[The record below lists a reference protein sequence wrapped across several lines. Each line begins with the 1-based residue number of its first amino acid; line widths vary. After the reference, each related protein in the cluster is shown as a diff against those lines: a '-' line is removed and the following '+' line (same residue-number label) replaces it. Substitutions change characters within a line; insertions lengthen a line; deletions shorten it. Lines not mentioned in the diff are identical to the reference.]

1 MSEMKSLFGSEVRE
15 NAGSCYAEL
24 LSLKFFRRAI
34 KNYASKKIDDD
45 LFRPLV
51 RNIFNEKCVHD
62 LKDRLV
68 GASSAKKPEDPD
80 AWMNMRHT
88 STADVICNLWCNPAT
103 RNACK
108 NQVLEWTDS
117 IIAEYEKLSEG
128 DPLAARLGEIAKLMK
143 LNDDEMSVLEV
154 LWLMSIEKLE
164 EVRTA
169 YAMSQLSGCI
179 ALYTGLSE
187 QQVRK
192 ALMSSSRLSRFGC
205 IDLDNRSGRVNSKIR
220 YYLDGISEE
229 PLVSSFYR
237 KDDAEP
243 LPVEFFGKLAEDH
256 LPLLKRM
263 LSGEKGRKVNILL
276 YGAPGTGKTSFARVL
291 AKESGRVA
299 YQIQQRPKDRDGDY
313 REAKAEVRYAAV
325 EICDEQTDSDSSVI
339 IVDEADALLRCN
351 ILGLSPL
358 FGRESSTTGDKGLL
372 NDILEKIETPTIWIT
387 NTSAEELDPSNR
399 RRFDY
404 AIKFDPLTRE
414 QRLLIWRNAS
424 KKAGV
429 ARLLDDKDI
438 ERFSKDYPVN
448 AGVVARALQNLKRI
462 GAKKKE
468 AVSVLTRLLDRQCE
482 LSGTDGTVERVLE
495 PAKGYSTEG
504 LNIKTSI
511 PLVKVEES
519 VRRFLDGA
527 TRKADPDAPR
537 MNILL
542 TGAPGSGKSEFVKH
556 LASTLGRPL
565 LMRRASDLKS
575 KWVGE
580 TEQNIAAAFREA
592 REKGAI
598 LFFDEVDTFLDSR
611 ESVQQGHEKSMVNE
625 VLQQMESFGGVF
637 VGTTNFK
644 DMLDPAVA
652 RRFTFK
658 VELDYLDA
666 DGRCV
671 FWKRFFGSEP
681 RGRIRSRL
689 NGLDRLTPGDFRTVR
704 QELYYLGDDVSDDD
718 RLDALETELLA
729 KTGQTRRIGFSE

>member
-1 MSEMKSLFGSEVRE
+1 MSEVKSLCGSEVRE

-24 LSLKFFRRAI
+24 LALRFFRRAVR
-34 KNYASKKIDDD
+34 NYTSKKIDDD
-45 LFRPLV
+45 IFRPLV
-51 RNIFNEKCVHD
+51 RNIFNEKCVYD
-62 LKDRLV
+62 LQTRLI
-68 GASSAKKPEDPD
+68 GPGPRKEDDPN

-88 STADVICNLWCNPAT
+88 STQDVICNLWCNPST
-103 RNACK
+103 RDACK
-108 NQVLEWTDS
+108 SQVLEWTDA
-117 IIAEYEKLSEG
+117 IIEEYERLSVG
-128 DPLAARLGEIAKLMK
+128 DPLAARLDEIARLMK
-143 LNDDEMSVLEV
+143 LNADEMSVLEV

-169 YAMSQLSGCI
+169 YTMSQISGCI

-192 ALMSSSRLSRFGC
+192 SLVSSSRLARFGC
-205 IDLDNRSGRVNSKIR
+205 VDLDNRSSRVNSKIR
-220 YYLDGISEE
+220 YYLDGINEE
-229 PLVSSFYR
+229 PLVSSYYR
-237 KDDAEP
+237 KDDAET

-276 YGAPGTGKTSFARVL
+276 YGAPGTGKTSFARTL
-291 AKESGRVA
+291 AKESGRAA
-299 YQIQQRPKDRDGDY
+299 YQIQQRPKDRDGDF
-313 REAKAEVRYAAV
+313 REARAEVRYAAL

-351 ILGLSPL
+351 NLGISAM

-387 NTSAEELDPSNR
+387 NTCAEELDPSNR

-404 AIKFDPLTRE
+404 AIKFEPLTRE
-414 QRLLIWRNAS
+414 QRVQIWRNAS

-429 ARLLDDKDI
+429 ARLLTDKDI
-438 ERFSKDYPVN
+438 ERFSTDYPVN
-448 AGVVARALQNLKRI
+448 AGIVARALQNLKRV
-462 GAKKKE
+462 GAKKSE
-468 AVSVLTRLLDRQCE
+468 ATSVLTTLLDRQCE
-482 LSGTDGTVERVLE
+482 LSGTDRSRERVLE

-511 PLVKVEES
+511 PLAKIEES
-519 VRRFLDGA
+519 VRRFLDA
-527 TRKADPDAPR
+527 STRKADPDAPR

-542 TGAPGSGKSEFVKH
+542 TGAPGSGKTEFVKH
-556 LASTLGRPL
+556 LAATLGRPL

-592 REKGAI
+592 REKRAI

-644 DMLDPAVA
+644 DLLDPAVA

-658 VELDYLDA
+658 VELDYLDV

-718 RLDALETELLA
+718 RLDALEAELSA
-729 KTGQTRRIGFSE
+729 KTGVTRRIGFSE

>member
-68 GASSAKKPEDPD
+68 GGSSAKKPEDPD

-519 VRRFLDGA
+519 VRRFLDDA

-666 DGRCV
+666 EGRCV

-718 RLDALETELLA
+718 RLDALEAELSA
-729 KTGQTRRIGFSE
+729 KTGVARRIGFSE

>member
-1 MSEMKSLFGSEVRE
+1 MSEMKSLLGSEVGKE
-15 NAGSCYAEL
+15 AGSCYAEL
-24 LSLKFFRRAI
+24 LALRFFRRAVR
-34 KNYASKKIDDD
+34 NYTSKKIDDD

-51 RNIFNEKCVHD
+51 RNIFNEKCVYD
-62 LKDRLV
+62 LQARLA
-68 GASSAKKPEDPD
+68 GPGSKKEDDPN
-80 AWMNMRHT
+80 ARVNMRHA
-88 STADVICNLWCNPAT
+88 STQDVICNLWCNPST
-103 RNACK
+103 RDACK
-108 NQVLEWTDS
+108 SQVLEWTDA
-117 IIAEYEKLSEG
+117 IIAEYEKLSAG
-128 DPLAARLGEIAKLMK
+128 DPLAARLDEIARLMK
-143 LNDDEMSVLEV
+143 LDADEMSVLEV

-169 YAMSQLSGCI
+169 YTMSNLSGCI

-192 ALMSSSRLSRFGC
+192 SLMSSSRLSRFGC
-205 IDLDNRSGRVNSKIR
+205 IDLDNRSSKVNCKIR
-220 YYLDGISEE
+220 YYLDGINEE
-229 PLVSSFYR
+229 PLVSSYYR
-237 KDDAEP
+237 KDDAET

-276 YGAPGTGKTSFARVL
+276 YGAPGTGKTSFARAL
-291 AKESGRVA
+291 AKATGRTA
-299 YQIQQRPKDRDGDY
+299 YQVQQRPKDRDGDF
-313 REAKAEVRYAAV
+313 REARAEVRYAAV
-325 EICDEQTDSDSSVI
+325 EICDEQTDSDSSIV

-351 ILGLSPL
+351 NLGISAM

-387 NTSAEELDPSNR
+387 NTSAAELDASNR

-404 AIKFDPLTRE
+404 AIRFEPLTE
-414 QRLLIWRNAS
+414 AQRLQIWRNAAER
-424 KKAGV
+424 AGV
-429 ARLLDDKDI
+429 AGLLSAKELERL
-438 ERFSKDYPVN
+438 SKDYPVN
-448 AGVVARALQNLKRI
+448 AGVVARALENLGRI
-462 GAKKKE
+462 GAGKGE
-468 AVSVLTRLLDRQCE
+468 AVQVLNRLLDRQCE
-482 LSGTDGTVERVLE
+482 LSGTDRTSEEALK

-504 LNIKTSI
+504 LNIKSSI
-511 PLVKVEES
+511 PLEKVEKA
-519 VRRFLDGA
+519 VRRFLDDS
-527 TRKADPDAPR
+527 TRKTDSDAPR

-542 TGAPGSGKSEFVKH
+542 TGAPGSGKTEFVKH
-556 LASTLGRPL
+556 LAATLGRPL

-592 REKGAI
+592 REKRAI

-611 ESVQQGHEKSMVNE
+611 ESVQQGHAKSMINE

-658 VELDYLDA
+658 VELDYLDS
-666 DGRCV
+666 DGKCV

-718 RLDALETELLA
+718 RLDALEAELSA
-729 KTGQTRRIGFSE
+729 KTGVARRIGFSK

>member
-1 MSEMKSLFGSEVRE
+1 MSEMKSLCGSEVRE

-24 LSLKFFRRAI
+24 LALRFFRRAI
-34 KNYASKKIDDD
+34 RSYTSKKVDDD

-51 RNIFNEKCVHD
+51 RNIFNEKCVYD
-62 LKDRLV
+62 LQAQLI
-68 GASSAKKPEDPD
+68 GSGPKKVADSNT
-80 AWMNMRHT
+80 WMDMRHT
-88 STADVICNLWCNPAT
+88 STQDVICNLWCNPST
-103 RNACK
+103 RAACK
-108 NQVLEWTDS
+108 SQVLEWTDAL
-117 IIAEYEKLSEG
+117 IAEYEKLSVG
-128 DPLAARLGEIAKLMK
+128 DPLAVRLDEIAKLMK
-143 LNDDEMSVLEV
+143 LDADEMSVLEV

-169 YAMSQLSGCI
+169 YTMSQLSGCI

-192 ALMSSSRLSRFGC
+192 SLMSSSRLARYGC
-205 IDLDNRSGRVNSKIR
+205 VDLDNRSSRVNRKIR
-220 YYLDGISEE
+220 YYLDGINEE
-229 PLVSSFYR
+229 PLVSSYYR
-237 KDDAEP
+237 KDDAET
-243 LPVEFFGKLAEDH
+243 LPVEFFGKLAENH

-276 YGAPGTGKTSFARVL
+276 YGAPGTGKTSFARAL
-291 AKESGRVA
+291 AKATGRTAFQV
-299 YQIQQRPKDRDGDY
+299 QQRPKDRDGDF

-351 ILGLSPL
+351 NLGISSM

-387 NTSAEELDPSNR
+387 NTSAAELDASNR

-404 AIKFDPLTRE
+404 AIRFDPLTE
-414 QRLLIWRNAS
+414 AQRLQIWRNAAER
-424 KKAGV
+424 AGV
-429 ARLLDDKDI
+429 ADLLEAKELERL
-438 ERFSKDYPVN
+438 SKEYPVN
-448 AGVVARALQNLKRI
+448 AGVVARALENLGRI
-462 GAKKKE
+462 GAGKDE
-468 AVSVLTRLLDRQCE
+468 ATQVLNRLLDRQCE
-482 LSGTDGTVERVLE
+482 LSGTDRAAEEALK

-504 LNIKTSI
+504 LNIKSSI
-511 PLVKVEES
+511 PLEKVEKA
-519 VRRFLDGA
+519 VRRFLDDS
-527 TRKADPDAPR
+527 TRKADADAPR

-542 TGAPGSGKSEFVKH
+542 TGAPGSGKTEFVKY

-580 TEQNIAAAFREA
+580 TEQNIAEAFREA
-592 REKGAI
+592 REKKAI

-637 VGTTNFK
+637 IGTTNFK
-644 DMLDPAVA
+644 DLLDPAVA

-658 VELDYLDA
+658 VELDYLDR
-666 DGRCV
+666 DGRRI
-671 FWKRFFGSEP
+671 FWRRYFGKTPSAAAC
-681 RGRIRSRL
+681 RRL
-689 NGLDRLTPGDFRTVR
+689 DSLDCLTPGDFRTVR
-704 QELYYLGDDVSDDD
+704 QVLYYLGDDVGDAD
-718 RLDALETELLA
+718 RLDALEAELSA
-729 KTGQTRRIGFSE
+729 KTGLVRRIGFAE